1 MSQLSEKHPIETNE
15 LTMVTKS
22 VGVLAVLTGL
32 IYLRAVGLEGG
43 GALFMLLLLIGLI
56 GLVAAWWH
64 EGVGGFVAVASAIGL
79 AIVAYRLAL
88 HHPLFSA
95 FAYSSPFLI
104 SGLLFLGC
112 WWRKSRGGQ

>member
-1 MSQLSEKHPIETNE
+1 VSQISEKHPLETSE
-15 LTMVTKS
+15 LTLVTKS

-43 GALFMLLLLIGLI
+43 DPLFMLLLLIGLI
-56 GLVAAWWH
+56 GLVVAWWR
-64 EGVGGFVAVASAIGL
+64 EGLGGVVAVASAVGL
-79 AIVAYRLAL
+79 AIVAYRASS

-104 SGLLFLGC
+104 SGLLFLCC
-112 WWRKSRGGQ
+112 WQRGRKE